1 MEHWLTCKILSAW
14 LGLIPDPRYPPPPSV
29 SMRHRCFRLQ
39 DIVLYFCVRIYL
51 ANVLY
56 KYIYLR
62 EPLHMESQPLERG
75 N

>member
-1 MEHWLTCKILSAW
+1 MEHWLTCKILSAL
-14 LGLIPDPRYPPPPSV
+14 LGLVPDPRYPPPPAV
-29 SMRHRCFRLQ
+29 AMRHCCCRLQ

-51 ANVLY
+51 VIVLY
-56 KYIYLR
+56 KYKYLR